1 MLTVIAILI
10 FLVLAGIAG
19 LHGYWAMGGLWPC
32 HDEASLVRTV
42 VGTKHRSA
50 MPPAWLTLVVAGL
63 ILAAALLPLFVTP
76 PLAGAL
82 PPNLVHFGLA
92 ALAAIFVAR
101 GLSAF
106 TAAFHRR
113 HGTEPFVTLDRH
125 IYGPLCLLI
134 GAGYLLLLALAPAFP
149 D

>member
-1 MLTVIAILI
+1 
-10 FLVLAGIAG
+10 
-19 LHGYWAMGGLWPC
+19 
-32 HDEASLVRTV
+32 
-42 VGTKHRSA
+42 

-106 TAAFHRR
+106 TPAVHRR